1 MDIFRIKNGATGEGE
16 ILNNISNITWVERY
30 LDAGEF
36 SISCPATEYFRTKLA
51 PGTFISHTNTDEVM
65 IVETQ
70 IIDQTKDGELKL
82 EVSGRSI
89 EAILMENRVSTGFSS
104 GTQSPNGTKLNV
116 YQDTLLDVNFNSA
129 VEPNYSLKPSSWII
143 SKFLIEEYCVQGDGD
158 GDGTGSSPIYDGVGN
173 LGYDELIS
181 SRTNY
186 NDPPTEKTAYT
197 IKKLSNVYTN
207 VKELLAS
214 TNSGIKG
221 VRTGDWPTFKFII
234 HQGLSRVGYTQG
246 DNTVT
251 FSMSAGDLESVRYM
265 WRFDP
270 SVRAYVYGN
279 EFAFQYPT
287 EYMTLPATYP
297 PNIPSVY
304 YRWGVKTTSYD
315 AGDLSPLY
323 TNSGSVTNTEASRI
337 RSTLKTNSK
346 IAIANEKKLSIIDA
360 KVNKNCRYKYKKDYD
375 IGDIV
380 WVSGDYDATTIMR
393 VTEHAQV
400 LDENGESSIPTLTP
414 W

>member
-1 MDIFRIKNGATGEGE
+1 MDIFRIKNGLTGEGE
-16 ILNNISNITWVERY
+16 ILNNISNVMWVERY

-36 SISCPATEYFRTKLA
+36 TISCPATEYFRTKLA

-82 EVSGRSI
+82 EVSGRSM
-89 EAILMENRVSTGFSS
+89 EAILMENRIVHFFSTG
-104 GTQSPNGTKLNV
+104 TLSPNGTKLNV
-116 YQDTLLDVNFNSA
+116 YGDTTFSSTFNSGD
-129 VEPNYSLKPSSWII
+129 PNYSGKPTSWLI
-143 SKFLIEEYCVQGDGD
+143 SKFLIEEYCANNGSGDP
-158 GDGTGSSPIYDGVGN
+158 SYEGVGN
-173 LGYDELIS
+173 LAYDEILS

-186 NDPPTEKTAYT
+186 NDPITEKTGYT
-197 IKKLSNVYTN
+197 LKNLSSVYTN

-214 TNSGIKG
+214 TKSGIKG
-221 VRTGDWPTFKFII
+221 IRVNYVSGYPVFKFVI
-234 HQGLSRVGYTQG
+234 HQGFTKVGFTQG
-246 DNTVT
+246 DNTVV
-251 FSMSAGDLESVRYM
+251 FSMSAGDLESARYM

-270 SVRAYVYGN
+270 SVRAYVYSN
-279 EFAFQYPT
+279 EWAFQYPT
-287 EYMTLPATYP
+287 EYITAPATYP
-297 PNIPSVY
+297 SNIPTGF
-304 YRWGVKTTSYD
+304 YRWAFKTTAYD
-315 AGDLSPLY
+315 SGDLTYLY
-323 TNSGSVTNTEASRI
+323 TPGSAVTDAQAAAI
-337 RSTLKTNSK
+337 RSVLKTNSN
-346 IAIANEKKLSIIDA
+346 IAINEEKKMSIIDA
-360 KVNKNCRYKYKKDYD
+360 KVNKNCRYKYKEHYN